1 MQNRQIIHVDMDA
14 FYASVEQHDNPSL
27 KGKPVIVGGDPAG
40 RGVVSA
46 ASYEARRFG
55 VHSAM
60 PMKQAMRLC
69 PHAVVIRGRM
79 DRYVEVSRI
88 IRGIFGQFTPLIEP
102 LSLDE
107 ASLDVTGSLV
117 TWKSAEHIGRTI
129 KQTIRDRTGL
139 TASVGVAPN
148 KFLAKVASD
157 LDKPDGFVVITEENK
172 QEVLD
177 PLPVRAIWGIGPV
190 TGAKLQQHGIHTIRQ
205 LREYPP
211 DALRRLLGNTADSI
225 IELAHGIDDRPVEP
239 TSRARS
245 LSAEHTFPQDVADPN
260 TLASTLLDQVEEVA
274 ARLRAER
281 LRAKTI
287 TLKLRYGDF
296 KTITRSRS
304 FAEST
309 DCTAALWKAAA
320 EVFETWR
327 SRAFRPLRLIGFAA
341 TGLKPDQGRQLTL
354 FAEPEDVR
362 QARLDRTIDEIREKY
377 GFDTIR
383 RRY

>member
-177 PLPVRAIWGIGPV
+177 PLPVRAIWGIEPV

>member
-341 TGLKPDQGRQLTL
+341 TGLEPDQGRQLTL

>member
-211 DALRRLLGNTADSI
+211 DVLRRLLGNTADSI

>member
-55 VHSAM
+55 VHSTM

>member
-1 MQNRQIIHVDMDA
+1 
-14 FYASVEQHDNPSL
+14 
-27 KGKPVIVGGDPAG
+27 
-40 RGVVSA
+40 
-46 ASYEARRFG
+46 
-55 VHSAM
+55 M